1 MKLHMT
7 ATAALLGLLA
17 LATTATAAV
26 GQPRTAGGA
35 GSYDRNATLVQDGAV
50 TDMFF
55 ARSENACNRLAGC
68 DADNSQYDMYLKTST
83 DGGKTFGP
91 AQLVAP
97 NPDGAGN
104 HRGRT
109 LAATRTSDGTVYV
122 FWADGGSQSPL
133 YYVKETAPGSGTFPS
148 TATPVAGPGLEDV

>member
-17 LATTATAAV
+17 FATTASAGV

-55 ARSENACNRLAGC
+55 ARSEGPCNRLAGC
-68 DADNSQYDMYLKTST
+68 DPDNGQKYDMYVKTST

-91 AQLVAP
+91 ARLVAP
-97 NPDGAGN
+97 NPEGMTDY
-104 HRGRT
+104 RGRT
-109 LAATRTSDGTVYV
+109 LAATRTADGTVYV
-122 FWADGGSQSPL
+122 FWADGGSQRQL
-133 YYVKETAPGSGTFPS
+133 YYVKETAP
-148 TATPVAGPGLEDV
+148 